1 MVNLTLK
8 IFKLSYKDVWE
19 LFYFVYKLI
28 ELNNVQLFKSEK

>member
-1 MVNLTLK
+1 MVNLTLQ

-28 ELNNVQLFKSEK
+28 ELINVQLFKSEK

>member
-28 ELNNVQLFKSEK
+28 ELNNV